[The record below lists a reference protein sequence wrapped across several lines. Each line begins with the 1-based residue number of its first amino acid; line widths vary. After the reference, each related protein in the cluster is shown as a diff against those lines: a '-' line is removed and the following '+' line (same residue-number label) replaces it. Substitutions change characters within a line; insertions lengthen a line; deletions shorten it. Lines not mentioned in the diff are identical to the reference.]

1 MLRLNKIN
9 KIEDYFTTGNKERE
23 TISKRLNKY
32 VAVFDYIDKILI
44 VLSVTSGGISII
56 CFSSNIGAPILI
68 ASPSSSLV
76 FSLTKGIIKKLL
88 KKTRNKKKKHNWIVM
103 LGKSKLNYI
112 ETLISQ
118 ELIDSE
124 ISLKKL
130 KAITDEKEKYKK
142 MKENIRMMK
151 SQKSDAKKD
160 KLNEEEAKK
169 IESNK
174 IIKEKNG
181 NT

>member
-9 KIEDYFTTGNKERE
+9 KIEDYFTTERE

-56 CFSSNIGAPILI
+56 CFSSNTGTPILI

-88 KKTRNKKKKHNWIVM
+88 KKQEIKRRN
-103 LGKSKLNYI
+103 
-112 ETLISQ
+112 
-118 ELIDSE
+118 
-124 ISLKKL
+124 
-130 KAITDEKEKYKK
+130 ITG
-142 MKENIRMMK
+142 
-151 SQKSDAKKD
+151 
-160 KLNEEEAKK
+160 L
-169 IESNK
+169 
-174 IIKEKNG
+174 
-181 NT
+181 

>member
-1 MLRLNKIN
+1 
-9 KIEDYFTTGNKERE
+9 
-23 TISKRLNKY
+23 
-32 VAVFDYIDKILI
+32 
-44 VLSVTSGGISII
+44 
-56 CFSSNIGAPILI
+56 
-68 ASPSSSLV
+68 
-76 FSLTKGIIKKLL
+76 
-88 KKTRNKKKKHNWIVM
+88 M

-112 ETLISQ
+112 ETLISK

-130 KAITDEKEKYKK
+130 KGITDEKEKYEK

-151 SQKSDAKKD
+151 SQKSDAKKE

-174 IIKEKNG
+174 SIS
-181 NT
+181 

>member
-1 MLRLNKIN
+1 MFSKEKILLQHSVLSYRIDLYFLKHKITIEVDELNK
-9 KIEDYFTTGNKERE
+9 
-23 TISKRLNKY
+23 LN
-32 VAVFDYIDKILI
+32 
-44 VLSVTSGGISII
+44 S
-56 CFSSNIGAPILI
+56 
-68 ASPSSSLV
+68 
-76 FSLTKGIIKKLL
+76 
-88 KKTRNKKKKHNWIVM
+88 
-103 LGKSKLNYI
+103 I

-118 ELIDSE
+118 VLIDSE
-124 ISLKKL
+124 IRLKKFI
-130 KAITDEKEKYKK
+130 AIADEKGKYEK

-174 IIKEKNG
+174 IISKNNG

>member
-1 MLRLNKIN
+1 
-9 KIEDYFTTGNKERE
+9 
-23 TISKRLNKY
+23 
-32 VAVFDYIDKILI
+32 
-44 VLSVTSGGISII
+44 
-56 CFSSNIGAPILI
+56 
-68 ASPSSSLV
+68 
-76 FSLTKGIIKKLL
+76 
-88 KKTRNKKKKHNWIVM
+88 M

-112 ETLISQ
+112 ETLISL

-124 ISLKKL
+124 ISLKKM
-130 KAITDEKEKYKK
+130 KAITDEKEKYEK

-151 SQKSDAKKD
+151 SQKSDAKKE

-174 IIKEKNG
+174 IIRKNNG

>member
-1 MLRLNKIN
+1 
-9 KIEDYFTTGNKERE
+9 
-23 TISKRLNKY
+23 
-32 VAVFDYIDKILI
+32 
-44 VLSVTSGGISII
+44 
-56 CFSSNIGAPILI
+56 
-68 ASPSSSLV
+68 
-76 FSLTKGIIKKLL
+76 
-88 KKTRNKKKKHNWIVM
+88 M

-118 ELIDSE
+118 EWIDSE

-130 KAITDEKEKYKK
+130 KAITDQKEKYEK

-151 SQKSDAKKD
+151 SQKSDAKKE

-174 IIKEKNG
+174 IIRKNNG

>member
-1 MLRLNKIN
+1 
-9 KIEDYFTTGNKERE
+9 
-23 TISKRLNKY
+23 
-32 VAVFDYIDKILI
+32 
-44 VLSVTSGGISII
+44 
-56 CFSSNIGAPILI
+56 
-68 ASPSSSLV
+68 
-76 FSLTKGIIKKLL
+76 
-88 KKTRNKKKKHNWIVM
+88 M

-112 ETLISQ
+112 ETLISK

-130 KAITDEKEKYKK
+130 KGITDEKEKYEK

-151 SQKSDAKKD
+151 SQKSNAKKE

-174 IIKEKNG
+174 SIS
-181 NT
+181 

>member
-1 MLRLNKIN
+1 
-9 KIEDYFTTGNKERE
+9 
-23 TISKRLNKY
+23 
-32 VAVFDYIDKILI
+32 
-44 VLSVTSGGISII
+44 
-56 CFSSNIGAPILI
+56 
-68 ASPSSSLV
+68 
-76 FSLTKGIIKKLL
+76 
-88 KKTRNKKKKHNWIVM
+88 M

-118 ELIDSE
+118 EWIDSE

-130 KAITDEKEKYKK
+130 KGITDEKEKYEK

-151 SQKSDAKKD
+151 SQKSDAKKE

-174 IIKEKNG
+174 SIS
-181 NT
+181 

>member
-1 MLRLNKIN
+1 
-9 KIEDYFTTGNKERE
+9 
-23 TISKRLNKY
+23 
-32 VAVFDYIDKILI
+32 
-44 VLSVTSGGISII
+44 
-56 CFSSNIGAPILI
+56 
-68 ASPSSSLV
+68 
-76 FSLTKGIIKKLL
+76 
-88 KKTRNKKKKHNWIVM
+88 M

-112 ETLISQ
+112 ETLISK

-130 KAITDEKEKYKK
+130 KGITDEKEKYEK

-174 IIKEKNG
+174 IIRENNG